1 MKKEEKQKLIDL
13 RMNTDMSWEEIGNE
27 LGYTKQYV
35 ERVFRQSGFKKERS
49 TAAVYDAIKKADRTV
64 WGWQARIA
72 EDSGLSRAWISDMY
86 KRLIDAGEIK
96 EK

>member
-13 RMNTDMSWEEIGNE
+13 RMNTNMSWEEIGNE

-35 ERVFRQSGFKKERS
+35 ERVFRQNGFKKERS
-49 TAAVYDAIKKADRTV
+49 TAVVYDAIKKADHTV

-72 EDSGLSRAWISDMY
+72 EDSGLSRARISDMY

-96 EK
+96 DE